1 MRYKNELVRHKMMDM
16 VGDLYLV
23 GKRVRAHIA
32 SVKSGHPTHVK
43 LAQLMRQQEEMAK
56 KNA

>member
-23 GKRVRAHIA
+23 GKRVRAHIS

-43 LAQLMRQQEEMAK
+43 LAQAMLQQSAK
-56 KNA
+56 NN